1 MLNNKREAY
10 MWGARMMATAA
21 LCLLEVVMLI
31 SHGNSEMACGV
42 TLAGIFGVYGC
53 AQARKS
59 YLP

>member
-1 MLNNKREAY
+1 
-10 MWGARMMATAA
+10 MMATAT

-31 SHGNSEMACGV
+31 SHGHPEMACGV
-42 TLAGIFGVYGC
+42 TLAGIFGVYIC